1 MLAEGSSGEDGG
13 SEGEGGKDGGGEGG
27 GVEGRG
33 GVDGEG
39 EGGGVEGGGGVDG
52 DGEGE
57 GGEDGGGEGGS
68 GHARIKHPR
77 TPCTTQRSK
86 TAITGSARL
95 DRMLDWVEWV
105 GRMCQQRPLF
115 PAWAAGAQVRRTR
128 VAIAGDGAR
137 RSA

>member
-13 SEGEGGKDGGGEGG
+13 SEGEGGKDGEGDGG
-27 GVEGRG
+27 GV
-33 GVDGEG
+33 V
-39 EGGGVEGGGGVDG
+39 GGGGVDG

-68 GHARIKHPR
+68 GHARITHPR

-95 DRMLDWVEWV
+95 DCMLDWMEWA

-128 VAIAGDGAR
+128 VG
-137 RSA
+137 

>member
-13 SEGEGGKDGGGEGG
+13 SEGEGGKEGGGEGG
-27 GVEGRG
+27 GVEGGG

-39 EGGGVEGGGGVDG
+39 EGGGVEGDGGGDG
-52 DGEGE
+52 DGDGE

-68 GHARIKHPR
+68 GPHAHPR

-95 DRMLDWVEWV
+95 DCMLDWMEWA

-128 VAIAGDGAR
+128 VG
-137 RSA
+137 